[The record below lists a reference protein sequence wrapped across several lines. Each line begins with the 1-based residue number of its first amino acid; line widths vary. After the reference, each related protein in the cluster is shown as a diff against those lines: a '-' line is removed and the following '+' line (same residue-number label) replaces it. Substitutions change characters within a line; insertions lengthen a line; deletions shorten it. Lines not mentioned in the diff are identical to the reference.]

1 MELTEVPRTMLSV
14 CSALLAP
21 VSDEATGIFE
31 SIDPQ
36 AAPGLVVRQLGVR
49 IAARTRDKVGVAST
63 AGGLSGGLV
72 AQVQRPAALGG

>member
-1 MELTEVPRTMLSV
+1 M
-14 CSALLAP
+14 
-21 VSDEATGIFE
+21 SDEAAGVFE

-36 AAPGLVVRQLGVR
+36 MAPRLVIPQLGVR
-49 IAARTRDKVGVAST
+49 IAARARDKVGVAAT

>member
-1 MELTEVPRTMLSV
+1 MGLAEILRTTLSV

-36 AAPGLVVRQLGVR
+36 AAPRLVVCQLGVR
-49 IAARTRDKVGVAST
+49 IAARARDKVGVAGT

-72 AQVQRPAALGG
+72 AQVQGPAALSG